1 MTSDLVTEIWDPITY
16 EQTRNLHSFTHTFS
30 ITKTNLILSN
40 QTPTSDLVD
49 DLVHIEII
57 SR

>member
-1 MTSDLVTEIWDPITY
+1 MTSDLVTEIWDPITH
-16 EQTRNLHSFTHTFS
+16 ERTRNLHSFTNAFT
-30 ITKTNLILSN
+30 ITKTNLMLSN

-49 DLVHIEII
+49 DLVHVEII

>member
-16 EQTRNLHSFTHTFS
+16 ERTRNLYLFTNAFS
-30 ITKTNLILSN
+30 ITKTNLTLSN